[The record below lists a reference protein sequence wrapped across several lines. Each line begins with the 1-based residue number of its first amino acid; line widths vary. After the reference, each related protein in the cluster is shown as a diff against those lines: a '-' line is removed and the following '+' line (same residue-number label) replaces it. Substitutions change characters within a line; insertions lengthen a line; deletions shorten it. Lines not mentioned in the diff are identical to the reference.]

1 MTRLTICRGLPG
13 AGKSTFA
20 KEELARLGGPGKAVR
35 VSKDVLRELLHF
47 GQFTGK
53 SEKDIIRARDNLI
66 RTFLT
71 LGQSVICD
79 DTNLLP
85 AHEITLRAIAKECGA
100 EFAVKDFTRV
110 SLSTCIKNDLNRA
123 KSVGEAVIREMYE
136 KFLAPPILE
145 HNPDLPDC
153 IIVDLDGT
161 MAKRGERGPFDWARV
176 GEDEVHEDVKYI
188 LDLIRIN
195 NGVQIFFFSGRDSVC
210 KPQTAA
216 WIVDNFGFTDISLHM
231 RPEGDKRP
239 DEIIKKELYYQIVDG
254 RYNVLFILDDR
265 KKVIDMWRS
274 LGLPCFEVRPGYF

>member
-1 MTRLTICRGLPG
+1 
-13 AGKSTFA
+13 
-20 KEELARLGGPGKAVR
+20 
-35 VSKDVLRELLHF
+35 
-47 GQFTGK
+47 
-53 SEKDIIRARDNLI
+53 
-66 RTFLT
+66 
-71 LGQSVICD
+71 
-79 DTNLLP
+79 
-85 AHEITLRAIAKECGA
+85 
-100 EFAVKDFTRV
+100 
-110 SLSTCIKNDLNRA
+110 
-123 KSVGEAVIREMYE
+123 
-136 KFLAPPILE
+136 
-145 HNPDLPDC
+145 
-153 IIVDLDGT
+153 VDLDGT